1 MMRGSDMTGQ
11 TDAFNP
17 AHVSMLWARPE
28 HAADIAA
35 LHATMFP
42 AAWDQAAIT
51 GLLDHPG
58 SVALVA
64 CLANP
69 LRLGGFALAQV
80 AADEAEILTIGVT
93 PAWRRHGIGVRLI
106 AGLERASRNAGAKR
120 LFLEVAEANAAALQL
135 YKATGF
141 TEVGRRKGY
150 YVTPGGTQD
159 AIQLRKDL

>member
-1 MMRGSDMTGQ
+1 MTAQ
-11 TDAFNP
+11 TGAFNP

-35 LHATMFP
+35 LHGSLFP
-42 AAWDQAAIT
+42 AGWDEVAIAT
-51 GLLDHPG
+51 LLDHPG
-58 SVALVA
+58 SVALLA

-69 LRLGGFALAQV
+69 LRVGGFALAQV

-93 PAWRRHGIGVRLI
+93 PDWQRHGIGVRLI

-120 LFLEVAEANAAALQL
+120 LFLDVAEANSPALQL
-135 YKATGF
+135 YKSTGF
-141 TEVGRRKGY
+141 TEFGRRKGY